1 MIHTLKHQY
10 LAVIWSILVLIL
22 CDIPISGSGKLP
34 VFEGFDKLV
43 HTGFFFVLTVLLF
56 YGKIR
61 QQRSYTYR
69 ITTILKILLFTSILG
84 GGIEILQ
91 LTVFTYRSAEWWD
104 FFCDM
109 IGVGMGIF
117 SYIFLHRLHFN
128 ETSVRS
134 SEQTEM
140 KKPQSI

>member
-1 MIHTLKHQY
+1 MINTLKHQY
-10 LAVIWSILVLIL
+10 LAILWAVLVLIL
-22 CDIPISGSGKLP
+22 CDIPVSGSGKIS

-69 ITTILKILLFTSILG
+69 ITTILKILFITMILG

-109 IGVGMGIF
+109 VGVGMGIF
-117 SYIFLHRLHFN
+117 SYIFLHRFRFN
-128 ETSVRS
+128 ERLV
-134 SEQTEM
+134 
-140 KKPQSI
+140 